1 MVAQVQKVA
10 PAFKKTAV
18 IDGVFEEVSLE
29 QYKGKYVVLAF
40 VPMAFTFVCPTEI
53 IAFSKAAKRFR
64 DIGAEV
70 LFAST
75 DSEFTLLAWT
85 NLDQANGGLGPI
97 DIPLIAD
104 TNHTLSRDYGVL
116 IEEEGVAL
124 RGLFVIDGKGVVRHI
139 TINDLPVGRNVEE
152 ALRIVEG
159 FQWVDKNGTVLP
171 CNWTPGSATIK
182 PTVEDSKEYFKKTA
196 NEKN

>member
-1 MVAQVQKVA
+1 MVAQVQKPA
-10 PAFKKTAV
+10 PTFKKTAV
-18 IDGVFEEVSLE
+18 VDGVFEEVSLE

-40 VPMAFTFVCPTEI
+40 IPMAFTFVCPTEI
-53 IAFSKAAKRFR
+53 IAFSEAVKRFR

-75 DSEFTLLAWT
+75 DSEYTLLAWT
-85 NLDQANGGLGPI
+85 NVARSEGGLGEVN
-97 DIPLIAD
+97 IPLIAD
-104 TNHTLSRDYGVL
+104 TNHSLSRDYGVL
-116 IEEEGVAL
+116 IEDQGVAL
-124 RGLFVIDGKGVVRHI
+124 RGLFVIDGNGIVRHI

-182 PTVEDSKEYFKKTA
+182 PTVDESKEYFKEAAKR
-196 NEKN
+196 E